1 MCIQVFVFESKKSQP
16 KYVKPKPISRQN
28 QKLTQQH
35 NWKKS
40 SSSPCA
46 ASVCAYGTGTH
57 HLKVLGRK
65 TMSEHRHVI
74 SINSEEVALND

>member
-1 MCIQVFVFESKKSQP
+1 VR

-40 SSSPCA
+40 SSSPHA
-46 ASVCAYGTGTH
+46 VSVLVLLELVIVFVPIVLQDPYNNIVDFASFGWLA
-57 HLKVLGRK
+57 K
-65 TMSEHRHVI
+65 
-74 SINSEEVALND
+74 NQN

>member
-1 MCIQVFVFESKKSQP
+1 MGGMFFLFWGGKLNDQ
-16 KYVKPKPISRQN
+16 PKPISRQN

-46 ASVCAYGTGTH
+46 VSVN
-57 HLKVLGRK
+57 KVLL
-65 TMSEHRHVI
+65 HY
-74 SINSEEVALND
+74 VALSM